1 MVKRRREGGREGGRT
16 EERREGRKERRESG
30 HEGRE
35 GDRGEREGGREGSG
49 QSDLH
54 VDVGVVALDDVAV
67 ADVALDRELD
77 GLLGGGDGNCV
88 ADGGHIAHDALELGC
103 RHLDRG
109 LVLRVGDA
117 QVQRF
122 RLSTIPYPPS
132 FP

>member
-1 MVKRRREGGREGGRT
+1 MSKT
-16 EERREGRKERRESG
+16 HWDLLLLCDWIFEELGPTCMWIVMFSVVEWELLTDDQK
-30 HEGRE
+30 
-35 GDRGEREGGREGSG
+35 
-49 QSDLH
+49 DLH
-54 VDVGVVALDDVAV
+54 R
-67 ADVALDRELD
+67 RELD

-88 ADGGHIAHDALELGC
+88 ADGGQIAHDALELGC